1 VKDTLR
7 IFITGVGGQG
17 TITAS
22 KILGQAALAAGLG
35 TVVGEI
41 HGMAQRGGVVETS
54 LSIGEGQGPLIAD
67 GAADV
72 ILGFEP
78 VEAVRALRK
87 ASPDCTVILSTSP
100 IVPFTVSAVAGEYPG
115 GEECLEVIERTAS
128 RIHAFD
134 GEALAVEAGSSFSL
148 NVVMLGALSAVDL
161 LPFSREILLD
171 EVLRYTPARYSETN
185 RKAFELGGRA
195 VAQEPDRT

>member
-1 VKDTLR
+1 MKDTLR

-22 KILGQAALAAGLG
+22 KILGQAALAAGLE

-54 LSIGEGQGPLIAD
+54 VSIGESQGPLIAD
-67 GAADV
+67 GAADA

-87 ASPDCTVILSTSP
+87 ASPDCTVVLSTSP
-100 IVPFTVSAVAGEYPG
+100 IVPFTVSAVAGAYPG
-115 GEECLEVIERTAS
+115 AEECLEVIGRAAG

-134 GEALAVEAGSSFSL
+134 GEALAREAGSSFSI
-148 NVVMLGALSAVDL
+148 NAVMLGALSAVDL
-161 LPFSREILLD
+161 LPFSPEVLLD
-171 EVLRYTPARYSETN
+171 EVLRYTPAKHDETN
-185 RKAFELGGRA
+185 RTAFELGRKA
-195 VAQEPDRT
+195 VAQG